1 MVKVNIKHYTYRVI
15 WSLEDG
21 EYVGLCAEFPSLSYL
36 DEDQVT
42 ALKGIVNL
50 VEQVVIDMEANGE
63 FVPEPLVEK
72 KYSGKFQLRTTP
84 ELHRELTIRAAEE
97 GVSLNRYVNT
107 KLTA

>member
-1 MVKVNIKHYTYRVI
+1 MAKVNIKHYTYRVI
-15 WSLEDG
+15 WSLED
-21 EYVGLCAEFPSLSYL
+21 EEHIGLCTEFPSLSYL

-50 VEQVVIDMEANGE
+50 VEQVIVDMEANGE
-63 FVPEPLVEK
+63 TIPEPLVEK